1 MCCKFALRL
10 FYALFYRQNAVVGV
24 HREKSPDGLY
34 SAYYPFGDL
43 RDVQLMPRYHDK
55 TTRGGE
61 FRQAHQNDT
70 YNPPA
75 SD

>member
-10 FYALFYRQNAVVGV
+10 FYALFYRQSVVVAVY
-24 HREKSPDGLY
+24 REKSPDGTY
-34 SAYYPFGDL
+34 STYFPFGDL
-43 RDVQLMPRYHDK
+43 RDVRLMPRYHDK
-55 TTRGGE
+55 TIRGGE
-61 FRQAHQNDT
+61 SRQDHQNDT